1 MGRWRAAVPIVLA
14 LVVALTAS
22 VFLYKWTKKRMA
34 PEVVVKEK
42 VKTVQVAVAKVD
54 LHAGTKLGPE
64 MVTSGRFLEE
74 NLPPGFHSDP
84 KKLIGRVVIT
94 PLKAKELVLE
104 SKLAPLS
111 VETGGI
117 AAIITPGKRAMAVK
131 GSKVLGMSGL
141 IRPGDR
147 VDILMMSKDPKTKE
161 DMNKIV
167 FENVRVLATGSQLG
181 ADPEGKPSS
190 VDTYT
195 VEVTPEEGERLALAS
210 EMGSLRFAL
219 RNVTDAETVLTT
231 GATLK
236 ETLAYYRP
244 IVPTD
249 RSRVKPERVA
259 KRVRVRAVPRGG
271 SIEIIKGLKRSV
283 EKF

>member
-1 MGRWRAAVPIVLA
+1 M
-14 LVVALTAS
+14 VA
-22 VFLYKWTKKRMA
+22 
-34 PEVVVKEK
+34 P
-42 VKTVQVAVAKVD
+42 
-54 LHAGTKLGPE
+54 
-64 MVTSGRFLEE
+64 GRFLEE

-84 KKLIGRVVIT
+84 KKLIGRVVVT
-94 PLKAKELVLE
+94 PMKAKELVLE

-147 VDILMMSKDPKTKE
+147 VDILMMTGDV
-161 DMNKIV
+161 NKIV

-190 VDTYT
+190 VDTFT

-249 RSRVKPERVA
+249 RSRVKPVRGV
-259 KRVRVRAVPRGG
+259 RRVRAVPRGG
-271 SIEIIKGLKRSV
+271 SIEIIKGLKRTTS
-283 EKF
+283 KF

>member
-1 MGRWRAAVPIVLA
+1 MGRWRAAIPIVLA

-22 VFLYKWTKKRMA
+22 VFLYRWTKKRMA
-34 PEVVVKEK
+34 PEVAVKEK
-42 VKTVQVAVAKVD
+42 VQTVQVAVAKVG

-64 MVTSGRFLEE
+64 MVTSGHFSEE
-74 NLPPGFHSDP
+74 NLPAGFKTDP

-94 PLKAKELVLE
+94 PMKAKELVLE

-111 VETGGI
+111 VKTGGI

-131 GSKVLGMSGL
+131 GSKVLGMAGL
-141 IRPGDR
+141 IRPGNH
-147 VDILMMSKDPKTKE
+147 VDILMMTGDV
-161 DMNKIV
+161 NKIV

-181 ADPEGKPSS
+181 TDPEGKPSS

-195 VEVTPEEGERLALAS
+195 LEVTPEEGERLALAS
-210 EMGSLRFAL
+210 ARGSLRFAL

-244 IVPTD
+244 VVPTD
-249 RSRVKPERVA
+249 RSRLKP
-259 KRVRVRAVPRGG
+259 VRGVSRRRAVPTGG
-271 SIEIIKGLKRSV
+271 SIEIIKGLKRKTS
-283 EKF
+283 KF

>member
-64 MVTSGRFLEE
+64 MVISGRFLEE

-84 KKLIGRVVIT
+84 NKLIGRVVVT
-94 PLKAKELVLE
+94 PMKAKELVLE
-104 SKLAPLS
+104 SRLAPLS

-141 IRPGDR
+141 IRPGDH
-147 VDILMMSKDPKTKE
+147 VDILMMTGDV
-161 DMNKIV
+161 NKIV

-181 ADPEGKPSS
+181 TDPEGKPSS

-210 EMGSLRFAL
+210 ARGSLRFAL

-244 IVPTD
+244 VVPTD
-249 RSRVKPERVA
+249 RSRLKP
-259 KRVRVRAVPRGG
+259 VRGVSRRRAVPTGG
-271 SIEIIKGLKRSV
+271 SIEIIKGLKRTTS
-283 EKF
+283 KF

>member
-34 PEVVVKEK
+34 PEVAVKDK
-42 VKTVQVAVAKVD
+42 VKTVQVVVAKAD

-64 MVTSGRFLEE
+64 MVAPGRFLEE
-74 NLPPGFHSDP
+74 NLPAGFHSDP
-84 KKLIGRVVIT
+84 KQLIGRIVIA
-94 PLKAKELVLE
+94 PMKAKELVLE

-111 VETGGI
+111 VKTGGI

-131 GSKVLGMSGL
+131 GGKVLGMAGL
-141 IRPGDR
+141 IRPGNR
-147 VDILMMSKDPKTKE
+147 VDILMMTGDV
-161 DMNKIV
+161 NKIV

-181 ADPEGKPSS
+181 TDPEGKPSS

-210 EMGSLRFAL
+210 ARGSLRFAL

-231 GATLK
+231 GATLE

-244 IVPTD
+244 VVPTD
-249 RSRVKPERVA
+249 RSRLKP
-259 KRVRVRAVPRGG
+259 VRGVSRIRAVPTGG
-271 SIEIIKGLKRSV
+271 SIEIIKGLKRTTS
-283 EKF
+283 KF